1 MILNLKWKKVSVLTI
16 FQRMMQSIIF
26 NVLTLIWESKSDK
39 TNRMYQYCFELLICQ
54 TDPLLNEEQAL
65 LMTNL
70 LNILKSIL
78 KDKDY
83 QSFYSYSLT
92 RLKQRLVKYCS
103 LEICFGEVRGKNIQ
117 IKFFTVR
124 PLQFLR
130 SSKWLRIVKGNERIA
145 NWLMNQMT
153 AKAKILKRA
162 ANILNSDN

>member
-1 MILNLKWKKVSVLTI
+1 
-16 FQRMMQSIIF
+16 
-26 NVLTLIWESKSDK
+26 
-39 TNRMYQYCFELLICQ
+39 MYQYCFEPLICQ

-124 PLQFLR
+124 PFQFLR

-145 NWLMNQMT
+145 N
-153 AKAKILKRA
+153 
-162 ANILNSDN
+162 